1 MEETRREIPPAII
14 SNVSKKTQ
22 AIIRKLNAE
31 NRGISKNSK
40 SSNGSKRG
48 APSNLA
54 SNRSMSFVSRKAFG
68 DITSNIL
75 MDINIENMNNS
86 INHNR
91 APVDENSNLL
101 SRKQLQN
108 QNEETRSS
116 IFKNPQSEPCSNIST
131 QIQTTQQVDKS
142 MSSSTSSIIPS
153 KRALRSR

>member
-1 MEETRREIPPAII
+1 MEESIRETNPTVVP
-14 SNVSKKTQ
+14 NVSKKTQ

-54 SNRSMSFVSRKAFG
+54 SNRSMSYVSRKAFG

-75 MDINIENMNNS
+75 IDIEKMNNS

-91 APVDENSNLL
+91 VQGEENSNLPK
-101 SRKQLQN
+101 KQLQDK
-108 QNEETRSS
+108 NEETRSS
-116 IFKNPQSEPCSNIST
+116 HFKNPQSEPWSNIST

-142 MSSSTSSIIPS
+142 LNSSTSSIIPS
-153 KRALRSR
+153 KRTLRVR